1 MNENQSI
8 SEAIEYILA
17 SLKKQGQAP
26 GTLKNYINSFNVF
39 KKYLAECK
47 ITKVDEKVCLAY
59 IYLKTGMKL
68 ESFSQ
73 KILDP
78 NINRRIKP
86 LHLLLAYLHTG
97 KFIYRPRRIK
107 EPFNC
112 PEGFCEEYEMFVEE
126 CRSRG
131 YAKAT
136 INSNTDKLQYFLNYL
151 DSIAISSSDEI
162 TLKHIDGFLA
172 LYDKAS
178 VKYVGTILYVLR
190 NYLSFIYQSGFI
202 LTDLSLLLP
211 KVRVMRNS
219 LIPHAWK
226 KADVVK
232 LLKAIDREDPK
243 GKRDYAIILMV
254 ARLGLRV
261 SDIRA
266 MKLSS
271 LGWNRKTISLN
282 MVKTKQP
289 IELPILDDIGWA
301 VIDYLKNGRP
311 ETSCDRLFVRHRPPY
326 NAFGETASFHESLR
340 RYMVKAGL
348 AIPLG
353 ASYGMHSLRS
363 ALAKNMLEAKAPL
376 PVISEVLGHR
386 NINTTSIYLK
396 IDIEGLRKCALDPEE
411 VFK

>member
-1 MNENQSI
+1 MNESRSI
-8 SEAIEYILA
+8 HEAIEYILA

-39 KKYLAECK
+39 KNYLAENK
-47 ITKVDEKVCLAY
+47 ISKVDEKVCLDY
-59 IYLKTGMKL
+59 IYSKTGMKL
-68 ESFSQ
+68 ESFNQ
-73 KILDP
+73 KIPDP
-78 NINRRIKP
+78 NVNRRMKP
-86 LHLLLAYLHTG
+86 LHLLLSYLDTG

-107 EPFNC
+107 EPFIC
-112 PEGFCEEYEMFVEE
+112 PEGFCEEYEMFVKE
-126 CRSRG
+126 CRRRG

-136 INSNTDKLQYFLNYL
+136 INSNTDKVQYFLNYL
-151 DSIAISSSDEI
+151 NSISINSSDEI

-172 LYDKAS
+172 LYDSAS
-178 VKYVGTILYVLR
+178 AKYVGTILYVLR
-190 NYLSFIYQSGFI
+190 NYLSFIYQNGFTCI
-202 LTDLSLLLP
+202 DLSLLLP

-219 LIPHAWK
+219 SIPHAWK

-261 SDIRA
+261 SDIRS

-271 LGWNRKTISLN
+271 FDWNRKRVSLN

-311 ETSCDRLFVRHRPPY
+311 KTSCDRLFVRHRPPY
-326 NAFGETASFHESLR
+326 SAFGETASFHKSLR
-340 RYMVKAGL
+340 RYMVKADL

-353 ASYGMHSLRS
+353 VSYGMHSLRS
-363 ALAKNMLEAKAPL
+363 TLAKNMLEAQAPL
-376 PVISEVLGHR
+376 PVISEVLGHK

-396 IDIEGLRKCALDPEE
+396 IDIEGLRRCALDPKE

>member
-1 MNENQSI
+1 MNESRSI
-8 SEAIEYILA
+8 HEAIEYIIA

-39 KKYLAECK
+39 KKYMAEYK
-47 ITKVDEKVCLAY
+47 ISKVNEKVCLDY

-68 ESFSQ
+68 ESFNQ

-78 NINRRIKP
+78 NISRRMKP
-86 LHLLLAYLHTG
+86 LHLLLAYLDTG
-97 KFIYRPRRIK
+97 KFIYRQRRIK
-107 EPFNC
+107 EPFTC
-112 PEGFCEEYEMFVEE
+112 PEGFREEYEMFVEE

-136 INSNTDKLQYFLNYL
+136 INSNTDKLQYFLKYL
-151 DSIAISSSDEI
+151 DTVSVNSSNEI
-162 TLKHIDGFLA
+162 TLKDIDGFLA
-172 LYDKAS
+172 LYDSAA

-190 NYLSFIYQSGFI
+190 NYFSFIYQNGFT
-202 LTDLSLLLP
+202 LTDLSTLLP

-219 LIPHAWK
+219 SIPHAWK
-226 KADVVK
+226 KADVAK

-254 ARLGLRV
+254 VRLGLRV
-261 SDIRA
+261 SDIRT

-271 LGWNRKTISLN
+271 LDWNRKRVSLD

-311 ETSCDRLFVRHRPPY
+311 KTSCERLFVRHRPPY
-326 NAFGETASFHESLR
+326 NAFGEGASFHKSLR
-340 RYMVKAGL
+340 RYMVKANL

-353 ASYGMHSLRS
+353 VHYGMHSLRS
-363 ALAKNMLEAKAPL
+363 ALAKNMLEAQAPL
-376 PVISEVLGHR
+376 PVISEVLGHK

-396 IDIEGLRKCALDPEE
+396 IDIKGLRRCALDPEG

>member
-1 MNENQSI
+1 MNENKSI
-8 SEAIEYILA
+8 HEAIEYIIV

-26 GTLKNYINSFNVF
+26 KTLKNYISSFNVF
-39 KKYLAECK
+39 KKYLREYK
-47 ITKVDEKVCLAY
+47 ISKVDEKVCLAY

-68 ESFSQ
+68 KSFNQ
-73 KILDP
+73 KTLNP
-78 NINRRIKP
+78 NVNRRMKP
-86 LHLLLAYLHTG
+86 LHLLLTYLHTG

-107 EPFNC
+107 EPFIC
-112 PEGFCEEYEMFVEE
+112 PEGFRYEYDMFVEE
-126 CRSRG
+126 CRCRG

-190 NYLSFIYQSGFI
+190 NYLSFIYQNGFI

-219 LIPHAWK
+219 SIPHAWK
-226 KADVVK
+226 KADVAK

-271 LGWNRKTISLN
+271 LNWNRKRVSLN

-311 ETSCDRLFVRHRPPY
+311 KTSCERLFVRHRPPY

-363 ALAKNMLEAKAPL
+363 ALAKNMLEAQAPL